1 MDHQTST
8 IEKFY
13 AHLHSSAQG
22 LSQVEAAQRLAKYGA
37 NQIEKISGQSFI
49 GRLLKEFS
57 HFFALILWLAAGLAF
72 VAEWKD
78 PGQGMAMLGYA
89 VLGVILINGLFSYWQ
104 EYRAEKALAAL
115 RNLLPHHTTAL
126 RDGGAVQLPLAELVP
141 GDVVLLAAGDD
152 VPADCRLIEAFGV
165 RVNTA
170 NLTGESKP
178 MAREV
183 AAAAEVLPAVRRD
196 VLHAGTSLIS
206 GEAKAMVYATGMHT
220 EFGNIAR
227 LTQTAREPLS
237 LLQKEIAR
245 LSRLIALFATL
256 FGAVFFLIG
265 QLMGLSLWENLV
277 FAIGI
282 IVANVPEGLLPTVT
296 LSLAMA
302 TQRMAKKNALVRH
315 LPAVETLGA
324 ASVICSDKTGT
335 LTQNRMSIRQVLYS
349 GELVAPNGHGNDTAH
364 DDELRH
370 ARFPLP
376 QAGRAER
383 GGLSRANESLR
394 EFNFKELPGA
404 EPLYAIM
411 RHCHDL
417 RRIEKDGQAAWMG
430 DPMEVALLQGIPADG
445 ELFPRL
451 DEIPFDTER
460 KRMSVI
466 CSTPQGSMLYC
477 KGAPESVLPLCS
489 EMLQEGKTIALDE
502 AGRNRLLSTQ
512 GEMTEHGLRV
522 IALAFRALP
531 QHTEQRE
538 SELVFAGLIG
548 LRDPSREAVPEAIR
562 SCHAAGIRVI
572 MVTGDHPHTASA
584 LAREIGLAQNPLAV
598 TGDMLRTMSE
608 ADLQL
613 LLDEP
618 ELIFARTG
626 ADQKMRI
633 VQALQR
639 KGEIVAVTGDGV
651 NDAPALKC
659 ADVGIAMGISGTDVA
674 KEAADIILLDDNF
687 ASIVAAIEEGR
698 AVYDN
703 LRKFLTYILTS
714 NIPEMVPYLAFVL
727 FRIPLP
733 LTIIQILAVDLGTD
747 MLPALALGAEKPDPD
762 TMRRPPRP
770 RSERLLDWGSLLRA
784 YLFLGPL
791 EAIAAMAAFFFVL
804 HGGGWQFGLAL
815 GLHEHLYLQATTAC
829 LSAIIVMQ
837 VVNVLVCRHPVMSV
851 FSRGHRRNRLIGYGI
866 VFELILLTLIV
877 YTPWG
882 NALFGTAPLEAGV
895 WLFILPFGFGMLL
908 LEELR
913 KALVRRHSNKT

>member
-1 MDHQTST
+1 MNPHRQA
-8 IEKFY
+8 IEELY
-13 AHLHSSAQG
+13 AHLHSDAQG
-22 LSQVEAAQRLAKYGA
+22 LSQAEAAQRLARYGA
-37 NQIEKISGQSFI
+37 NRIEEISARPLIAWLPFAGKLI
-49 GRLLKEFS
+49 REFT

-72 VAEWKD
+72 IAEWKD
-78 PGQGMAMLGYA
+78 PGQGMATLGYA
-89 VLGVILINGLFSYWQ
+89 VLGVILVNGLFSFWQ

-126 RDGGAVQLPLAELVP
+126 RDGRAVQLLVAELVP

-178 MAREV
+178 MARD
-183 AAAAEVLPAVRRD
+183 AAAQPEEQAALRRD
-196 VLHAGTSLIS
+196 ILHAGTSLIS

-227 LTQTAREPLS
+227 LTQAAREPLS
-237 LLQKEIAR
+237 PLQKEIAR
-245 LSRLIALFATL
+245 LSRLVALFATL
-256 FGAVFFLIG
+256 LGVLFFLIG
-265 QLMGLSLWENLV
+265 QMIGLSFWENLV

-335 LTQNRMSIRQVLYS
+335 LTQNRMSIRQVFYS
-349 GELVAPNGHGNDTAH
+349 GALMAPHELID
-364 DDELRH
+364 
-370 ARFPLP
+370 
-376 QAGRAER
+376 
-383 GGLSRANESLR
+383 
-394 EFNFKELPGA
+394 A
-404 EPLYAIM
+404 EPLFAIM

-417 RRIEKDGQAAWMG
+417 RRVEQNGQTVWQG
-430 DPMEVALLQGIPADG
+430 DPMEAALLQGVPPGGA
-445 ELFPRL
+445 LFPRL
-451 DEIPFDTER
+451 GEIPFDTER

-466 CSTPQGSMLYC
+466 CDTPQGRMLYC
-477 KGAPESVLPLCS
+477 KGAPETVLPLCDTVL
-489 EMLQEGKTIALDE
+489 LQGQPQQLDE
-502 AGRNRLLSTQ
+502 ASRANLLAMQ
-512 GEMTEHGLRV
+512 EQMAEQGLRV
-522 IALAFRALP
+522 IAFAYRSLP
-531 QHTEQRE
+531 HHVSQQEA
-538 SELVFAGLIG
+538 ELVFAGLIG
-548 LRDPSREAVPEAIR
+548 LIDPPREAVPEAIR
-562 SCHAAGIRVI
+562 TCHAAGIRVI
-572 MVTGDHPHTASA
+572 MITGDHPETASA
-584 LAREIGLAQNPLAV
+584 LAREIGLSQNPVAI
-598 TGDMLRTMSE
+598 TGDRLRHMSE
-608 ADLQL
+608 TDLQL

-618 ELIFARTG
+618 EVLFARTG

-674 KEAADIILLDDNF
+674 KESADIVLLDDNF
-687 ASIVAAIEEGR
+687 ATIVAAIEEGR
-698 AVYDN
+698 AVFDN

-714 NIPEMVPYLAFVL
+714 NVPELVPYLAFVL

-747 MLPALALGAEKPDPD
+747 MLPALALGAEKPDPG

-770 RSERLLDWGSLLRA
+770 RSERLLNWGTLLRA

-791 EAIAAMAAFFFVL
+791 EAVAGMAAFFFVL
-804 HGGGWQFGLAL
+804 HGGGWEYGVMLL
-815 GLHEHLYLQATTAC
+815 RHDSLYLQATTAC
-829 LSAIIVMQ
+829 LSAIIAMQ
-837 VVNVLVCRHPVMSV
+837 IVNVFLCRHPAMSI
-851 FSRGHRRNRLIGYGI
+851 FSRGHRRNRLIWYGLG
-866 VFELILLTLIV
+866 FELLLLLLIG

-882 NALFGTAPLEAGV
+882 NALFGTAPLGVEV
-895 WLFILPFGFGMLL
+895 WLFIVPFGIGMLL

-913 KALVRRHSNKT
+913 KAVVRRLAR

>member
-1 MDHQTST
+1 MNPHRHA
-8 IEKFY
+8 IEEFF

-22 LSQVEAAQRLAKYGA
+22 LTQAEAVQRLAKYGA
-37 NQIEKISGQSFI
+37 NQIERISGQSFA
-49 GRLLKEFS
+49 GKLLKEFT

-78 PGQGMAMLGYA
+78 PGQGMAMLGFA
-89 VLGVILINGLFSYWQ
+89 VLGVILINGLFSFLQ

-126 RDGGAVQLPLAELVP
+126 RDGRTIQLPVSELVP

-152 VPADCRLIEAFGV
+152 VPADCRLIESFGV

-178 MAREV
+178 MAREADHIQEEQV
-183 AAAAEVLPAVRRD
+183 SLRRNI
-196 VLHAGTSLIS
+196 LHAGTSLIS

-227 LTQTAREPLS
+227 LTQAAREPLS
-237 LLQKEIAR
+237 PLQKEIAR
-245 LSRLIALFATL
+245 LSRLVALFATL
-256 FGAVFFLIG
+256 LGAVFFLIG
-265 QLMGLSLWENLV
+265 QVIGLSFWENLV

-335 LTQNRMSIRQVLYS
+335 LLAPDK
-349 GELVAPNGHGNDTAH
+349 LVA
-364 DDELRH
+364 
-370 ARFPLP
+370 
-376 QAGRAER
+376 
-383 GGLSRANESLR
+383 
-394 EFNFKELPGA
+394 A

-417 RRIEKDGQAAWMG
+417 HRVEQNGNTAWQG
-430 DPMEVALLQGIPADG
+430 DPMEVALLEAAPSDG
-445 ELFPRL
+445 KVFARL

-466 CSTPQGSMLYC
+466 CSTQQGHMLYC
-477 KGAPESVLPLCS
+477 KGAPETVLPLCS
-489 EMLQEGKTIALDE
+489 DMLLQGKQLPLDE
-502 AGRNRLLSTQ
+502 TSRVALLNAHEQ
-512 GEMTEHGLRV
+512 MTERGLRV
-522 IALAFRALP
+522 IALAYRNLP
-531 QHTEQRE
+531 EHAEQRE
-538 SELVFAGLIG
+538 TELVFAGLIG
-548 LRDPSREAVPEAIR
+548 LVDPPREAVPAAIR
-562 SCHAAGIRVI
+562 VCQAAGIRVI

-584 LAREIGLAQNPLAV
+584 LAREIGLAQNPIAV
-598 TGDMLRTMSE
+598 TGDKLRLMSE

-618 ELIFARTG
+618 EVLFARTG
-626 ADQKMRI
+626 AGQKMRI

-674 KEAADIILLDDNF
+674 KESADIILLDDNF
-687 ASIVAAIEEGR
+687 ATIVAAIEEGR
-698 AVYDN
+698 AVFDN

-714 NIPEMVPYLAFVL
+714 NIPEIVPYLAFVL

-747 MLPALALGAEKPDPD
+747 MLPALALGAEKPDPG
-762 TMRRPPRP
+762 TMRRPPRL
-770 RSERLLDWGSLLRA
+770 RSERLLNRASLLRA

-804 HGGGWQFGLAL
+804 HGGGWQYGQML
-815 GLHEHLYLQATTAC
+815 GHHDNLYLQATTAC
-829 LSAIIVMQ
+829 LSAIIAMQ
-837 VVNVLVCRHPVMSV
+837 VVNVFLCRHPTLSA
-851 FSRGHRRNRLIGYGI
+851 FSRSHRRNRLIWYGI
-866 VFELILLTLIV
+866 VFELSLLLLIT

-882 NALFGTAPLEAGV
+882 KALFGTAPLGIEV
-895 WLFILPFGFGMLL
+895 WLFIAPFGIVMLL

-913 KALVRRHSNKT
+913 KAVVRKRSE

>member
-1 MDHQTST
+1 MNPHRHAV
-8 IEKFY
+8 EELY

-22 LSQVEAAQRLAKYGA
+22 LTQTGAAQRLAKHGA
-37 NQIEKISGQSFI
+37 NRIEEIAAQPFI
-49 GRLLKEFS
+49 VKLLKEFT

-72 VAEWKD
+72 FAEWRD

-89 VLGVILINGLFSYWQ
+89 VLGVILINGLFSFWQ

-115 RNLLPHHTTAL
+115 RNLLPRHTTAL
-126 RDGGAVQLPLAELVP
+126 RDGKAMQVPVDELVP

-178 MAREV
+178 MARDAVSEQEEQ
-183 AAAAEVLPAVRRD
+183 AALRRD
-196 VLHAGTSLIS
+196 ILHAGTSLIS

-227 LTQTAREPLS
+227 LTQAACEPLS
-237 LLQKEIAR
+237 PLQKEIVR
-245 LSRLIALFATL
+245 LSRLVALFATL
-256 FGAVFFLIG
+256 LGVIFFLIG
-265 QLMGLSLWENLV
+265 QMIGLSFWENLV

-335 LTQNRMSIRQVLYS
+335 LTQNRMNIRQVFFS
-349 GELVAPNGHGNDTAH
+349 GALRAP
-364 DDELRH
+364 DEL
-370 ARFPLP
+370 AT
-376 QAGRAER
+376 AE
-383 GGLSRANESLR
+383 
-394 EFNFKELPGA
+394 A
-404 EPLYAIM
+404 EPLFAIM

-417 RRIEKDGQAAWMG
+417 RRVEQNGIASWLG
-430 DPMEVALLQGIPADG
+430 DPMEVALLLQGTPPG
-445 ELFPRL
+445 GTTFPRI

-466 CSTPQGSMLYC
+466 CDTPQGHMLYC
-477 KGAPESVLPLCS
+477 KGAPETVLPLCG
-489 EMLQEGKTIALDE
+489 ETLLQGKRLPLDE
-502 AGRNRLLSTQ
+502 ASRASLL
-512 GEMTEHGLRV
+512 GAHERMTGQGLRV
-522 IALAFRALP
+522 IALAYRSLP
-531 QHTEQRE
+531 HRTAQRE
-538 SELVFAGLIG
+538 TELIFSGLIG
-548 LRDPSREAVPEAIR
+548 LADPPREAVPEAVR
-562 SCHAAGIRVI
+562 RCHAAGIRVI
-572 MVTGDHPHTASA
+572 MVTGDHPKTASA
-584 LAREIGLAQNPLAV
+584 LAREIGLAQNPVAV
-598 TGDMLRTMSE
+598 TGDRLRHMSDT
-608 ADLQL
+608 DLLL

-618 ELIFARTG
+618 ELLFARTG
-626 ADQKMRI
+626 AEQKMRI

-659 ADVGIAMGISGTDVA
+659 ADIGIAMGISGTDVA
-674 KEAADIILLDDNF
+674 KESADIVLLDDNF
-687 ASIVAAIEEGR
+687 ATIVEAIGEGR
-698 AVYDN
+698 AVFDN

-714 NIPEMVPYLAFVL
+714 NVPELVPYLAFVL
-727 FRIPLP
+727 FKIPLP

-762 TMRRPPRP
+762 NMQRPPRP
-770 RSERLLDWGSLLRA
+770 RGERLLNWGTLLRA

-791 EAIAAMAAFFFVL
+791 EAVAGMAAFFFVL
-804 HGGGWQFGLAL
+804 HGGSWQYGSTL
-815 GLHEHLYLQATTAC
+815 GNHASLYLQATTAC
-829 LSAIIVMQ
+829 LSAIIAMQ
-837 VVNVLVCRHPVMSV
+837 VVNVMLCSHPVMSV

-866 VFELILLTLIV
+866 GFELLLLLLID

-882 NALFGTAPLEAGV
+882 NALFGTAPLGVEA
-895 WLFILPFGFGMLL
+895 WLFIIPFGIGMLL

-913 KALVRRHSNKT
+913 KAVVRSTGIRVGTKACPPYHH